1 MILMFPEVW
10 TAFFLP
16 GHPDAKVSQRPVQ
29 HQHRG
34 ISMDNRTLAYWQDK
48 FAALSIEGRAFIDG
62 EYRPAEG
69 GQTFDCLSPID
80 GKLLVKVADSRA
92 ADVDAAVAAARR
104 AFDSHVWSGLSPRQ
118 RKAILLRWA
127 ASIRD
132 HLDELSLLET
142 LDAGKPIRDTT
153 TVDVPG
159 AAYCLEW
166 FAEAIDKIGGEVAP
180 SDHHL
185 VGLVTREPIGVV
197 AAVLPWNFPILMASW
212 KFGPALAAGNSVVLK
227 PSEKSPLTAIRLAQ
241 LAYEAGIPAGV
252 FNVVP
257 GSGEPGKLLAL
268 HQDVDCLAFTG
279 STNVGK
285 LIMQYAG
292 QSNLKRVWLELGGK
306 SPNIVM
312 PDCPDL
318 DRAASA
324 AAGAIFYNMGEMCTA
339 GSRLLVHRDIKA
351 PFLDKLIAAAR
362 SYIPGNPLDPQTSMG
377 AIVDN
382 VQLER
387 VLGYIET
394 GRTEAKLLLGGS
406 RVKKESGGFYIEP
419 TIFDVTTA
427 DATVAREEI
436 FGPVLSVITFDT
448 VEEAVEIANDSQY
461 GLAAAVWT
469 SNLTI
474 AHEVARSLRAGTV
487 WVNCYDEGGD
497 MNFPFGGY
505 KQSGNGRDKSLHAL
519 DKYTELKSTLIRIR

>member
-1 MILMFPEVW
+1 ME
-10 TAFFLP
+10 
-16 GHPDAKVSQRPVQ
+16 K
-29 HQHRG
+29 
-34 ISMDNRTLAYWQDK
+34 TLAYWQDK
-48 FAALSIEGRAFIDG
+48 AATLSIEGRAFIDG
-62 EYRPAEG
+62 EYRHAASG
-69 GQTFDCLSPID
+69 RTFDCLSPID
-80 GKLLVKVADSRA
+80 GKLLAKVADSA
-92 ADVDAAVAAARR
+92 AEDVNAAVAAARR
-104 AFDSHVWSGLSPRQ
+104 AFDSRVWSGLNPRQ

-127 ASIRD
+127 GLMRE

-142 LDAGKPIRDTT
+142 LDAGKPIGDTT
-153 TVDVPG
+153 SVDVPG
-159 AAYCLEW
+159 AAYCVEW

-180 SDHHL
+180 ADHHL

-197 AAVLPWNFPILMASW
+197 AAVVPWNFPILMASW

-227 PSEKSPLTAIRLAQ
+227 PSEKSPLTAIRIAQ
-241 LAYEAGIPAGV
+241 LAREAGIPAGV

-257 GSGEPGKLLAL
+257 GAGEPGKLLAL
-268 HQDVDCLAFTG
+268 HPDVDCLAFTG

-312 PDCPDL
+312 PDCADL
-318 DRAASA
+318 DRAANA

-339 GSRLLVHRDIKA
+339 GSRLLVHRDIKDV
-351 PFLDKLIAAAR
+351 FVDKLIAAAR
-362 SYIPGNPLDPQTSMG
+362 SYTPGNPLDPKTSMG
-377 AIVDN
+377 AIVDQ

-387 VLGYIET
+387 VLSYIEA
-394 GRTEAKLLLGGS
+394 GRAESKLLLGGG
-406 RVKKESGGFYIEP
+406 RVKQESGGYYIEP
-419 TIFDVTTA
+419 TIFDTA
-427 DATVAREEI
+427 PNAKIAREEI

-448 VEEAVEIANDSQY
+448 VEEAIRIANDSEY

-469 SNLTI
+469 ANLTT
-474 AHEVARSLRAGTV
+474 AHEMARSLRAGTV

-519 DKYTELKSTLIRIR
+519 EKYTELKSTLVRLR

>member
-1 MILMFPEVW
+1 MDKKSL
-10 TAFFLP
+10 AF
-16 GHPDAKVSQRPVQ
+16 
-29 HQHRG
+29 
-34 ISMDNRTLAYWQDK
+34 WQDK
-48 FAALSIEGRAFIDG
+48 AATLSIEGRAFIDG
-62 EYRPAEG
+62 EYRDAEG
-69 GQTFDCLSPID
+69 GRTFDCLSPID
-80 GKLLVKVADSRA
+80 GKLLAKVADSGA

-104 AFDSHVWSGLSPRQ
+104 AFDSGVWSGLNPRQ
-118 RKAILLRWA
+118 RKAVLLRWA
-127 ASIRD
+127 ASIRE
-132 HLDELSLLET
+132 HMDELALLET
-142 LDAGKPIRDTT
+142 LDAGKPIADTT
-153 TVDVPG
+153 SVDVPG
-159 AAYCLEW
+159 AAYCVEW

-180 SDHHL
+180 ADHHL

-197 AAVLPWNFPILMASW
+197 AAVVPWNFPILMASW

-241 LAYEAGIPAGV
+241 LALDAGIPAGV

-257 GSGEPGKLLAL
+257 GAGEPGKLLAL

-312 PDCPDL
+312 PDCPDM
-318 DRAASA
+318 DRAANA

-339 GSRLLVHRDIKA
+339 GSRLLVHRDIKDV
-351 PFLDKLIAAAR
+351 FIDKLIAAAR
-362 SYIPGNPLDPQTSMG
+362 SYTPGNPLDPNTSMG
-377 AIVDN
+377 AIVDK

-387 VLGYIET
+387 VLGYIEA
-394 GRTEAKLLLGGS
+394 GRAEAKLLLGGA
-406 RVKKESGGFYIEP
+406 RVKEETGGFYIEP
-419 TIFDVTTA
+419 TIFEIPA
-427 DATVAREEI
+427 SGAKVAREEI

-448 VEEAVEIANDSQY
+448 VEEAIRIANDSEY

-469 SNLTI
+469 SNLTT
-474 AHEVARSLRAGTV
+474 AHEVSRKLRAGTV

-519 DKYTELKSTLIRIR
+519 EKYTELKSTLVRLR

>member
-1 MILMFPEVW
+1 MDKQSL
-10 TAFFLP
+10 AF
-16 GHPDAKVSQRPVQ
+16 
-29 HQHRG
+29 
-34 ISMDNRTLAYWQDK
+34 WQDK
-48 FAALSIEGRAFIDG
+48 AATLSIEGRAFIDG
-62 EYRPAEG
+62 EYRDAADG
-69 GQTFDCLSPID
+69 RTFDCLSPID
-80 GKLLVKVADSRA
+80 GKLLAKVADSGA

-104 AFDSHVWSGLSPRQ
+104 AFDAGVWSGLNPRK

-127 ASIRD
+127 ASIRE
-132 HLDELSLLET
+132 HMDELALLET
-142 LDAGKPIRDTT
+142 LDAGKPIADTT

-159 AAYCLEW
+159 AAYCVEW
-166 FAEAIDKIGGEVAP
+166 FAEAIDKVGGEVAP
-180 SDHHL
+180 ADHHL

-197 AAVLPWNFPILMASW
+197 AAVVPWNFPILMASW

-241 LAYEAGIPAGV
+241 LALDAGIPAGV

-257 GSGEPGKLLAL
+257 GAGEPGKLLAL

-318 DRAASA
+318 DRAANA

-339 GSRLLVHRDIKA
+339 GSRLLVHRDIKEV
-351 PFLDKLIAAAR
+351 FLDKLIAAAR
-362 SYIPGNPLDPQTSMG
+362 SYTPGNPLDPKTSMG

-387 VLGYIET
+387 VLGYIEA
-394 GRTEAKLLLGGS
+394 GRAEAKLLLGGS
-406 RVKKESGGFYIEP
+406 RVKQETGGFYIEP
-419 TIFDVTTA
+419 TIFEIPA
-427 DATVAREEI
+427 AGAKVAREEI

-448 VEEAVEIANDSQY
+448 VEEAIRIANDSEY

-469 SNLTI
+469 SNLTT
-474 AHEVARSLRAGTV
+474 AHEVSRKLRAGTV

-519 DKYTELKSTLIRIR
+519 EKYTELKSTLVRLR

>member
-1 MILMFPEVW
+1 MDKQSL
-10 TAFFLP
+10 AF
-16 GHPDAKVSQRPVQ
+16 
-29 HQHRG
+29 
-34 ISMDNRTLAYWQDK
+34 WQDK
-48 FAALSIEGRAFIDG
+48 AATLSIEGRAFIDG
-62 EYRPAEG
+62 EYRDAAG
-69 GQTFDCLSPID
+69 GRTFDCLSPID
-80 GKLLVKVADSRA
+80 GKLLAKVADSGA

-104 AFDSHVWSGLSPRQ
+104 AFDSGVWSGLNPRK
-118 RKAILLRWA
+118 RKAVLLRWA
-127 ASIRD
+127 ASIRE
-132 HLDELSLLET
+132 HMDELALLET
-142 LDAGKPIRDTT
+142 LDAGKPIADTT
-153 TVDVPG
+153 SVDVPG
-159 AAYCLEW
+159 AAYCVEW
-166 FAEAIDKIGGEVAP
+166 FAEAIDKVGGEVAP
-180 SDHHL
+180 ADHHL
-185 VGLVTREPIGVV
+185 VGLVTREAIGVV
-197 AAVLPWNFPILMASW
+197 AAVVPWNFPILMASW

-241 LAYEAGIPAGV
+241 LALDAGIPAGV

-257 GSGEPGKLLAL
+257 GAGEPGKLLAL

-312 PDCPDL
+312 PDCPDM
-318 DRAASA
+318 DRAANA

-339 GSRLLVHRDIKA
+339 GSRLLVHRDIKEA
-351 PFLDKLIAAAR
+351 FLDKLIGAAR
-362 SYIPGNPLDPQTSMG
+362 SYTPGNPLDPKTSMG
-377 AIVDN
+377 AIVDK

-387 VLGYIET
+387 VLGYIEA
-394 GRTEAKLLLGGS
+394 GRAEAKLLLGGA
-406 RVKKESGGFYIEP
+406 RVKEETGGFYIEP
-419 TIFDVTTA
+419 TIFEIP
-427 DATVAREEI
+427 ATGAKVAREEI

-448 VEEAVEIANDSQY
+448 VEEAIKIANDSEY

-469 SNLTI
+469 SNLTT
-474 AHEVARSLRAGTV
+474 AHEVSRKLRAGTV

-519 DKYTELKSTLIRIR
+519 EKYTELKSTLVRLR

>member
-1 MILMFPEVW
+1 MDKKSL
-10 TAFFLP
+10 AF
-16 GHPDAKVSQRPVQ
+16 
-29 HQHRG
+29 
-34 ISMDNRTLAYWQDK
+34 WQDK
-48 FAALSIEGRAFIDG
+48 AATLSIEGRAFIDG
-62 EYRPAEG
+62 EYRDAEG
-69 GQTFDCLSPID
+69 GRTFDCLSPID
-80 GKLLVKVADSRA
+80 GKLLAKVADSGA
-92 ADVDAAVAAARR
+92 ADVDAAVSAARR
-104 AFDSHVWSGLSPRQ
+104 AFDSGVWSGLNPRQ

-127 ASIRD
+127 ASIRE
-132 HLDELSLLET
+132 HMDEIALLET
-142 LDAGKPIRDTT
+142 LDAGKPIADTT
-153 TVDVPG
+153 SVDVPG
-159 AAYCLEW
+159 AAYCVEW
-166 FAEAIDKIGGEVAP
+166 FAEAIDKVGGEVAP
-180 SDHHL
+180 ADHHL

-197 AAVLPWNFPILMASW
+197 AAVVPWNFPILMASW

-241 LAYEAGIPAGV
+241 LALDAGIPAGV

-257 GSGEPGKLLAL
+257 GAGEPGKLLAL

-312 PDCPDL
+312 PDCPDM
-318 DRAASA
+318 DRAANA

-339 GSRLLVHRDIKA
+339 GSRLLVHRDIKDV
-351 PFLDKLIAAAR
+351 FLDKLIAAAR
-362 SYIPGNPLDPQTSMG
+362 SYTPGNPLDPNTSMG
-377 AIVDN
+377 AIVDK

-387 VLGYIET
+387 VLGYIEA
-394 GRTEAKLLLGGS
+394 GRAEAKLLLGGA
-406 RVKKESGGFYIEP
+406 RVKEETGGFYIEP
-419 TIFDVTTA
+419 TIFEIPA
-427 DATVAREEI
+427 SGAKVAREEI

-448 VEEAVEIANDSQY
+448 VEEAIRIANDSEY

-469 SNLTI
+469 SNLTT
-474 AHEVARSLRAGTV
+474 AHEVSRKLRAGTV

-519 DKYTELKSTLIRIR
+519 EKYTELKSTLVRLR